1 VEKLNYL
8 WIYTSIAGALL
19 GAACLAY
26 IKDTRVGLW
35 GYSKFDQCCDW
46 LRDKYGWTWF
56 NQDPDAWKKVN
67 PKIANKI
74 SELEKRIN
82 ILERLSNNDSNSKDR
97 IKLSKQPLD
106 FVEKM

>member
-1 VEKLNYL
+1 MEYL

-26 IKDTRVGLW
+26 VRDTRIGLW

-46 LRDKYGWTWF
+46 LRDRYGWTWF
-56 NQDPDAWKKVN
+56 DQDVDAWKKVN
-67 PKIANKI
+67 QKIANKI

-82 ILERLSNNDSNSKDR
+82 ILERSPSSDGNSKDNVN
-97 IKLSKQPLD
+97 LSKQPLD
-106 FVEKM
+106 FVENV